1 MATVILRPE
10 SPDVTNNWA
19 IAGGES
25 TAFATLNDESNSTY
39 IYHNGNT
46 RDVEVELEALDSAG
60 LNIDTIDSIQAVM
73 TVDNSLR
80 SNSTRLALSYRDSS
94 SNLINSYTEF
104 EDITTSN
111 STPSTDVNW
120 TSRTTSDGSTLW
132 SDGDIDGMRLR
143 IVITIGPAMGY
154 IQISELYLVVTYT
167 ELPVLTTYPSA
178 ENIVLKN
185 GTIILKNGLTII
197 Q

>member
-46 RDVEVELEALDSAG
+46 RDVEVELEALDSVG

-80 SNSTRLALSYRDSS
+80 SNSTRLELSYRDSS

-111 STPSTDVNW
+111 SAPSTDVNW

-143 IVITIGPAMGY
+143 IVITIGPASGY

>member
-80 SNSTRLALSYRDSS
+80 SNSTRLELSYRDSS

-111 STPSTDVNW
+111 SAPSTDVNW

-143 IVITIGPAMGY
+143 IVITIGPASGY

-167 ELPVLTTYPSA
+167 ELPVLTTYLSDDD
-178 ENIVLKN
+178 V
-185 GTIILKNGLTII
+185 ILKNGILDLKNGITII
-197 Q
+197 R

>member
-1 MATVILRPE
+1 MPTVNIFPDATI
-10 SPDVTNNWA
+10 NNDWTVVGTGHA
-19 IAGGES
+19 HVVLLDNDYSNYLKSDTDTEY
-25 TAFATLNDESNSTY
+25 FEMTL
-39 IYHNGNT
+39 G
-46 RDVEVELEALDSAG
+46 ALDSVG
-60 LNIDTIDSIQAVM
+60 LNIDTITSIQATM
-73 TVDNSLR
+73 EANCSLR
-80 SNSTRLALSYRDSS
+80 SQTAVLDCSYRDG
-94 SNLINSYTEF
+94 LGAIINGYTQ
-104 EDITTSN
+104 DITI
-111 STPSTDVNW
+111 STTGTNAKYDW
-120 TSRTTSDGSTLW
+120 TARTTSDGSTLW

>member
-111 STPSTDVNW
+111 SAPSTDVNW

-143 IVITIGPAMGY
+143 IVITIGPASGY

-167 ELPVLTTYPSA
+167 ELPVLTTYLSDDD
-178 ENIVLKN
+178 V
-185 GTIILKNGLTII
+185 ILKNGILDLKNGITII
-197 Q
+197 R